1 MEEGPHETSFHEHFW
16 QQRLIGTKRQIR
28 GGGIQLF
35 RRKANKA
42 GLLLKGTARW
52 GRGTLHGLLFK
63 HPCGAAFWGRRH
75 EKGGREGVEVAG
87 RWMYF
92 VLQGQPGEMGEP
104 GEKVS
109 CGVSISSWSRTALP
123 AKWPKSLET
132 AIGQSKSAG
141 STHYSSP
148 S

>member
-28 GGGIQLF
+28 GGGTQLL

-52 GRGTLHGLLFK
+52 GRGTLHGLPFK

-75 EKGGREGVEVAG
+75 EKGGRGGGWKMDVFCLAG
-87 RWMYF
+87 AAWGDGGTWRK
-92 VLQGQPGEMGEP
+92 GEL
-104 GEKVS
+104 
-109 CGVSISSWSRTALP
+109 WSRYQQ
-123 AKWPKSLET
+123 LEQDSIT
-132 AIGQSKSAG
+132 S
-141 STHYSSP
+141 
-148 S
+148 